1 MADSPVLQGTT
12 TRHRNKASNAK
23 AEVFIVRRDDRG
35 KIWSTLR
42 TIKLSLNILFYMLLV
57 FLPLTLI
64 F

>member
-1 MADSPVLQGTT
+1 MADTPVHQGT

-23 AEVFIVRRDDRG
+23 AEVFIVRRDDSG

-42 TIKLSLNILFYMLLV
+42 TIKLSLNILCYMLLV
-57 FLPLTLI
+57 FLPHKLI